1 MEGLLDGI
9 VVLDLGRV
17 LACPYAAT
25 MMADMGATVI
35 KIENPKGGDDTRKMG
50 PFVNGNSVYY
60 ANFNRGK
67 VGVTLNL
74 KEPEGKEIFKEM
86 VKKADVV
93 LENYRPGTMEKL
105 GLGYDVLKEVNPGI
119 VYGSISGFGH
129 TGPLSKRAGYDI
141 VGQAMGGLMST
152 TGWPDGPATRTGTPM
167 GDVLGALNMT
177 VGVLAALVNK
187 QRTGKGEKV
196 DVALVD
202 SVAAAMENI
211 TMIYQSTGRIPQ
223 RIGNRYES
231 TYPYDTFPAKDGDV
245 VIAAGN
251 NKLYAILCDVMGKP
265 ELKTDPRFAE
275 VKDRVAN
282 HVAMREIIV
291 PWTKQ
296 HTIDEVDKLLNDAGC
311 PACPVNTLDRL
322 VVDPQIAGAR
332 GMFPTIDQP
341 GIMYGLCAGVSISA
355 VWLSTV
361 GPAICC
367 IILFML
373 INYFRQG
380 RREEKVTTP
389 FVLSTYAGNVGKTF
403 IRAIPALIMPVII
416 FGGIYG
422 GIFTA
427 TEAGAAAVLYGV
439 IFYFVKRA
447 MNKNNVDETFMNM
460 TVHAAVSTATICI
473 LIGFSNCSGR
483 VISMIGIAEA
493 IKAFVTTHIS
503 STFGFLIFANIL
515 FLICGM
521 LIDIN
526 AAILLIVPL
535 LLPTAVA
542 MGVDTI
548 HFGAIILVN
557 LSVGFITP
565 PFCSSV
571 FMAQKLSGARYVDII
586 KEVMPFVVASLIVV
600 ILTTYCPALSTFIP
614 NMVAGAAA

>member
-119 VYGSISGFGH
+119 IYGSISGFGH

-211 TMIYQSTGRIPQ
+211 TMIYQSTGCIPQ

-341 GIMYGLCAGVSISA
+341 GIGELQI
-355 VWLSTV
+355 T
-361 GPAICC
+361 
-367 IILFML
+367 
-373 INYFRQG
+373 
-380 RREEKVTTP
+380 
-389 FVLSTYAGNVGKTF
+389 
-403 IRAIPALIMPVII
+403 AIPAHTTRTSTAPRKAAPLLGEDNADV
-416 FGGIYG
+416 YG
-422 GIFTA
+422 KLLGLD
-427 TEAGAAAVLYGV
+427 EAKLADLKAKGV
-439 IFYFVKRA
+439 I
-447 MNKNNVDETFMNM
+447 
-460 TVHAAVSTATICI
+460 
-473 LIGFSNCSGR
+473 
-483 VISMIGIAEA
+483 
-493 IKAFVTTHIS
+493 
-503 STFGFLIFANIL
+503 
-515 FLICGM
+515 
-521 LIDIN
+521 
-526 AAILLIVPL
+526 
-535 LLPTAVA
+535 
-542 MGVDTI
+542 
-548 HFGAIILVN
+548 
-557 LSVGFITP
+557 
-565 PFCSSV
+565 
-571 FMAQKLSGARYVDII
+571 
-586 KEVMPFVVASLIVV
+586 
-600 ILTTYCPALSTFIP
+600 
-614 NMVAGAAA
+614 

>member
-1 MEGLLDGI
+1 MSPGI
-9 VVLDLGRV
+9 
-17 LACPYAAT
+17 T
-25 MMADMGATVI
+25 
-35 KIENPKGGDDTRKMG
+35 
-50 PFVNGNSVYY
+50 SVYY

-119 VYGSISGFGH
+119 IYGSISGFGH

-341 GIMYGLCAGVSISA
+341 GIGELQI
-355 VWLSTV
+355 T
-361 GPAICC
+361 
-367 IILFML
+367 
-373 INYFRQG
+373 
-380 RREEKVTTP
+380 
-389 FVLSTYAGNVGKTF
+389 
-403 IRAIPALIMPVII
+403 AIPAHTTRTSTAPRKAAPLLGEDNADV
-416 FGGIYG
+416 YG
-422 GIFTA
+422 KLLGLD
-427 TEAGAAAVLYGV
+427 EAKLADLKAKGV
-439 IFYFVKRA
+439 I
-447 MNKNNVDETFMNM
+447 
-460 TVHAAVSTATICI
+460 
-473 LIGFSNCSGR
+473 
-483 VISMIGIAEA
+483 
-493 IKAFVTTHIS
+493 
-503 STFGFLIFANIL
+503 
-515 FLICGM
+515 
-521 LIDIN
+521 
-526 AAILLIVPL
+526 
-535 LLPTAVA
+535 
-542 MGVDTI
+542 
-548 HFGAIILVN
+548 
-557 LSVGFITP
+557 
-565 PFCSSV
+565 
-571 FMAQKLSGARYVDII
+571 
-586 KEVMPFVVASLIVV
+586 
-600 ILTTYCPALSTFIP
+600 
-614 NMVAGAAA
+614 

>member
-282 HVAMREIIV
+282 HVTMREIIV

-341 GIMYGLCAGVSISA
+341 GIGELQI
-355 VWLSTV
+355 T
-361 GPAICC
+361 
-367 IILFML
+367 
-373 INYFRQG
+373 
-380 RREEKVTTP
+380 
-389 FVLSTYAGNVGKTF
+389 
-403 IRAIPALIMPVII
+403 AIPAHTTRTSTAPRKAAPLLGEDNADV
-416 FGGIYG
+416 YG
-422 GIFTA
+422 KLLGLD
-427 TEAGAAAVLYGV
+427 EAKLADLKAKGV
-439 IFYFVKRA
+439 I
-447 MNKNNVDETFMNM
+447 
-460 TVHAAVSTATICI
+460 
-473 LIGFSNCSGR
+473 
-483 VISMIGIAEA
+483 
-493 IKAFVTTHIS
+493 
-503 STFGFLIFANIL
+503 
-515 FLICGM
+515 
-521 LIDIN
+521 
-526 AAILLIVPL
+526 
-535 LLPTAVA
+535 
-542 MGVDTI
+542 
-548 HFGAIILVN
+548 
-557 LSVGFITP
+557 
-565 PFCSSV
+565 
-571 FMAQKLSGARYVDII
+571 
-586 KEVMPFVVASLIVV
+586 
-600 ILTTYCPALSTFIP
+600 
-614 NMVAGAAA
+614 

>member
-1 MEGLLDGI
+1 MNPIALLGIFLLFFIGLAMFCKVPVAYSIGSATLAVVVAAGMKSSTICTVAFSGLDSFPLLAVPLFIFAGAIMQHSGI
-9 VVLDLGRV
+9 
-17 LACPYAAT
+17 A
-25 MMADMGATVI
+25 
-35 KIENPKGGDDTRKMG
+35 
-50 PFVNGNSVYY
+50 
-60 ANFNRGK
+60 
-67 VGVTLNL
+67 
-74 KEPEGKEIFKEM
+74 
-86 VKKADVV
+86 
-93 LENYRPGTMEKL
+93 
-105 GLGYDVLKEVNPGI
+105 
-119 VYGSISGFGH
+119 H
-129 TGPLSKRAGYDI
+129 
-141 VGQAMGGLMST
+141 
-152 TGWPDGPATRTGTPM
+152 
-167 GDVLGALNMT
+167 
-177 VGVLAALVNK
+177 
-187 QRTGKGEKV
+187 
-196 DVALVD
+196 ALVD
-202 SVAAAMENI
+202 LIQSIVGRLRGSLGAVTILTSAAFGILTGSCMATISCIGGIMIPPSV
-211 TMIYQSTGRIPQ
+211 
-223 RIGNRYES
+223 
-231 TYPYDTFPAKDGDV
+231 
-245 VIAAGN
+245 
-251 NKLYAILCDVMGKP
+251 
-265 ELKTDPRFAE
+265 
-275 VKDRVAN
+275 
-282 HVAMREIIV
+282 
-291 PWTKQ
+291 
-296 HTIDEVDKLLNDAGC
+296 
-311 PACPVNTLDRL
+311 
-322 VVDPQIAGAR
+322 
-332 GMFPTIDQP
+332 P

-380 RREEKVTTP
+380 RREEKETTP
-389 FVLSTYAGNVGKTF
+389 FVLSTYAGNIGKTF

-427 TEAGAAAVLYGV
+427 TEAGAAAVLYGI

>member
-1 MEGLLDGI
+1 MKNNEVSIMSKGLLDGV
-9 VVLDLGRV
+9 VVLDLTRV
-17 LACPYAAT
+17 LAGPYSG
-25 MMADMGATVI
+25 MILADMGATVI
-35 KIENPKGGDDTRKMG
+35 KIEHPKGGDDTRKMG

-119 VYGSISGFGH
+119 IYGSISGFGH

-341 GIMYGLCAGVSISA
+341 GIGELQI
-355 VWLSTV
+355 T
-361 GPAICC
+361 
-367 IILFML
+367 
-373 INYFRQG
+373 
-380 RREEKVTTP
+380 
-389 FVLSTYAGNVGKTF
+389 
-403 IRAIPALIMPVII
+403 AIPAHTTRTSTAPRKAAPLLGEDNADV
-416 FGGIYG
+416 YG
-422 GIFTA
+422 KLLGLD
-427 TEAGAAAVLYGV
+427 EAKLADLKAKGV
-439 IFYFVKRA
+439 I
-447 MNKNNVDETFMNM
+447 
-460 TVHAAVSTATICI
+460 
-473 LIGFSNCSGR
+473 
-483 VISMIGIAEA
+483 
-493 IKAFVTTHIS
+493 
-503 STFGFLIFANIL
+503 
-515 FLICGM
+515 
-521 LIDIN
+521 
-526 AAILLIVPL
+526 
-535 LLPTAVA
+535 
-542 MGVDTI
+542 
-548 HFGAIILVN
+548 
-557 LSVGFITP
+557 
-565 PFCSSV
+565 
-571 FMAQKLSGARYVDII
+571 
-586 KEVMPFVVASLIVV
+586 
-600 ILTTYCPALSTFIP
+600 
-614 NMVAGAAA
+614 

>member
-341 GIMYGLCAGVSISA
+341 GIGELQI
-355 VWLSTV
+355 T
-361 GPAICC
+361 
-367 IILFML
+367 
-373 INYFRQG
+373 
-380 RREEKVTTP
+380 
-389 FVLSTYAGNVGKTF
+389 
-403 IRAIPALIMPVII
+403 AIPAHTTRTS
-416 FGGIYG
+416 
-422 GIFTA
+422 TA
-427 TEAGAAAVLYGV
+427 PRKAAPLLGEDNADVYRKLLGLDEAKLADLKAKGV
-439 IFYFVKRA
+439 I
-447 MNKNNVDETFMNM
+447 
-460 TVHAAVSTATICI
+460 
-473 LIGFSNCSGR
+473 
-483 VISMIGIAEA
+483 
-493 IKAFVTTHIS
+493 
-503 STFGFLIFANIL
+503 
-515 FLICGM
+515 
-521 LIDIN
+521 
-526 AAILLIVPL
+526 
-535 LLPTAVA
+535 
-542 MGVDTI
+542 
-548 HFGAIILVN
+548 
-557 LSVGFITP
+557 
-565 PFCSSV
+565 
-571 FMAQKLSGARYVDII
+571 
-586 KEVMPFVVASLIVV
+586 
-600 ILTTYCPALSTFIP
+600 
-614 NMVAGAAA
+614 

>member
-119 VYGSISGFGH
+119 IYGSISGFGH

-341 GIMYGLCAGVSISA
+341 GIGELQI
-355 VWLSTV
+355 T
-361 GPAICC
+361 
-367 IILFML
+367 
-373 INYFRQG
+373 
-380 RREEKVTTP
+380 
-389 FVLSTYAGNVGKTF
+389 
-403 IRAIPALIMPVII
+403 AIPAHTTRTS
-416 FGGIYG
+416 
-422 GIFTA
+422 TA
-427 TEAGAAAVLYGV
+427 PRKAAPLLGEDNADVYDKLLGLDEAKLADLKAKGV
-439 IFYFVKRA
+439 I
-447 MNKNNVDETFMNM
+447 
-460 TVHAAVSTATICI
+460 
-473 LIGFSNCSGR
+473 
-483 VISMIGIAEA
+483 
-493 IKAFVTTHIS
+493 
-503 STFGFLIFANIL
+503 
-515 FLICGM
+515 
-521 LIDIN
+521 
-526 AAILLIVPL
+526 
-535 LLPTAVA
+535 
-542 MGVDTI
+542 
-548 HFGAIILVN
+548 
-557 LSVGFITP
+557 
-565 PFCSSV
+565 
-571 FMAQKLSGARYVDII
+571 
-586 KEVMPFVVASLIVV
+586 
-600 ILTTYCPALSTFIP
+600 
-614 NMVAGAAA
+614 

>member
-231 TYPYDTFPAKDGDV
+231 TYPYDTFPTKDGDV

-332 GMFPTIDQP
+332 GMFPHHRSAGHRRAADHCHP
-341 GIMYGLCAGVSISA
+341 G
-355 VWLSTV
+355 
-361 GPAICC
+361 
-367 IILFML
+367 
-373 INYFRQG
+373 
-380 RREEKVTTP
+380 
-389 FVLSTYAGNVGKTF
+389 TYHPHQH
-403 IRAIPALIMPVII
+403 RSPQ
-416 FGGIYG
+416 
-422 GIFTA
+422 
-427 TEAGAAAVLYGV
+427 
-439 IFYFVKRA
+439 
-447 MNKNNVDETFMNM
+447 
-460 TVHAAVSTATICI
+460 S
-473 LIGFSNCSGR
+473 
-483 VISMIGIAEA
+483 
-493 IKAFVTTHIS
+493 
-503 STFGFLIFANIL
+503 
-515 FLICGM
+515 
-521 LIDIN
+521 
-526 AAILLIVPL
+526 
-535 LLPTAVA
+535 
-542 MGVDTI
+542 
-548 HFGAIILVN
+548 
-557 LSVGFITP
+557 
-565 PFCSSV
+565 
-571 FMAQKLSGARYVDII
+571 
-586 KEVMPFVVASLIVV
+586 
-600 ILTTYCPALSTFIP
+600 CPA
-614 NMVAGAAA
+614 AGRGQCRCVRQAAGPGRGQAG

>member
-60 ANFNRGK
+60 ANF
-67 VGVTLNL
+67 TLNL

-231 TYPYDTFPAKDGDV
+231 TYPYDTFPTKDGDV

-341 GIMYGLCAGVSISA
+341 GIGELQI
-355 VWLSTV
+355 T
-361 GPAICC
+361 
-367 IILFML
+367 
-373 INYFRQG
+373 
-380 RREEKVTTP
+380 
-389 FVLSTYAGNVGKTF
+389 
-403 IRAIPALIMPVII
+403 AIPAHTTRTSTAPRKAAPLLGEDNADV
-416 FGGIYG
+416 YG
-422 GIFTA
+422 KLLGLD
-427 TEAGAAAVLYGV
+427 EAKLADLKAKGV
-439 IFYFVKRA
+439 I
-447 MNKNNVDETFMNM
+447 
-460 TVHAAVSTATICI
+460 
-473 LIGFSNCSGR
+473 
-483 VISMIGIAEA
+483 
-493 IKAFVTTHIS
+493 
-503 STFGFLIFANIL
+503 
-515 FLICGM
+515 
-521 LIDIN
+521 
-526 AAILLIVPL
+526 
-535 LLPTAVA
+535 
-542 MGVDTI
+542 
-548 HFGAIILVN
+548 
-557 LSVGFITP
+557 
-565 PFCSSV
+565 
-571 FMAQKLSGARYVDII
+571 
-586 KEVMPFVVASLIVV
+586 
-600 ILTTYCPALSTFIP
+600 
-614 NMVAGAAA
+614 